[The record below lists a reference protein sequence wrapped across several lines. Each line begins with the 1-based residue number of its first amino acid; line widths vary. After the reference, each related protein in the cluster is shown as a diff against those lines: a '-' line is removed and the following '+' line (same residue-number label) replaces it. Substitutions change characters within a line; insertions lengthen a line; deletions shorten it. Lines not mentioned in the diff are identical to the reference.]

1 MKNSNLSLLHE
12 VRPNRTQEK
21 NPPLLLMLHGYGSH
35 ENDLFGFANDLP
47 DEFFIISVRAPHSL
61 GFGGFAWYEIDF
73 NQLGG
78 GKMSN
83 VPQALESRELL
94 RSFITEAREAYNL
107 ANSDLWLMGFS
118 QGCILSY
125 GLALCYPKEVQK
137 VLALSGYVL
146 KDIVPNKYQPAAI
159 QHLDFLVT
167 HGTEDPVLPVQW
179 ARQTVQM
186 LEQLK
191 ISHIYREYPIGH
203 GINPECFNDIK
214 KWMNERLQKA

>member
-1 MKNSNLSLLHE
+1 MKDNTLPLLHE
-12 VRPNRTQEK
+12 IRPNRTSVK

-47 DEFFIISVRAPHSL
+47 GDFFVISARAPYSL

-83 VPQALESRELL
+83 VEQARESRELV
-94 RSFITEAREAYNL
+94 RTFVNEAREAYNL
-107 ANSDLWLMGFS
+107 KESDLWLMGFS

-125 GLALCYPKEVQK
+125 GLALSYPQEVQK

-146 KDIVPNKYQPAAI
+146 KDIVPAQYQPAAI

-167 HGTEDPVLPVQW
+167 HGTEDPVLPVEW
-179 ARQTVQM
+179 ARQTVKM
-186 LEQLK
+186 LEQLNIK
-191 ISHIYREYPIGH
+191 HLYREYPIGH
-203 GINPECFNDIK
+203 GINPECFADIK
-214 KWMNERLQKA
+214 KWIDERL